1 MASGAVV
8 VRQMKLGL
16 VAIPGVTQP
25 RYPGHLTFDT
35 NIFGRWDKQYSECY
49 RGGTGRGENARSIR
63 AKLSKLSGIEFP
75 HPRQKPRPL
84 TTRRATPSRYA
95 RLFWIVELPDSFNV
109 SRVEAERLKDGARR
123 RRVRYC
129 PIGQE
134 QPIGPSSKI
143 LKRSQARVS
152 QMHIGKAIIAFAPG
166 LCGALYVSQY

>member
-1 MASGAVV
+1 
-8 VRQMKLGL
+8 MKLSL
-16 VAIPGVTQP
+16 VAVPGVPQP
-25 RYPGHLTFDT
+25 GNLGHLTFNM
-35 NIFGRWDKQYSECY
+35 NIVGRRDKQYSKRR
-49 RGGTGRGENARSIR
+49 RGGAGRAEDARSIR
-63 AKLSKLSGIEFP
+63 AKLSDLSSVEFP

-134 QPIGPSSKI
+134 QPIG
-143 LKRSQARVS
+143 
-152 QMHIGKAIIAFAPG
+152 
-166 LCGALYVSQY
+166 